1 MKLTKLQRHTAYI
14 ILLHEIEVSVL
25 LGICPIFSYMSG
37 IELDD
42 DGLFTKFKT
51 MLPELWN
58 KRRCGRNE
66 CYAFLWET
74 DAERI
79 SALKQCIEETY

>member
-14 ILLHEIEVSVL
+14 ILLYETERNVFFELCHTFRYIAD
-25 LGICPIFSYMSG
+25 

-42 DGLFTKFKT
+42 DGFFTNLKT
-51 MLPELWN
+51 MLPELWD
-58 KRRCGRNE
+58 KRGHGKNE
-66 CYAFLWET
+66 KSAFLWDT

-79 SALKQCIEETY
+79 SAIKQCIEETY